1 MGARSRSEVYRDREL
16 RQASPRNFFS
26 AEVSGRARMRQETG
40 QPRAIEEKR
49 RAIQDVLR
57 RNQLTVLSKID
68 TIDT

>member
-1 MGARSRSEVYRDREL
+1 VLECAKKRD
-16 RQASPRNFFS
+16 S
-26 AEVSGRARMRQETG
+26 
-40 QPRAIEEKR
+40 PRAIEEKR